1 MAGDLVS
8 LFMYLGFCREDQF
21 WENVWLKLEASL
33 YWASTTFNIEPW
45 LSIWLEAGKDEI
57 FYLSLRPLYS
67 LQEPKPQR
75 VPLRLVKSPRGGA
88 EPMFNSAT

>member
-33 YWASTTFNIEPW
+33 Y
-45 LSIWLEAGKDEI
+45 
-57 FYLSLRPLYS
+57 
-67 LQEPKPQR
+67 
-75 VPLRLVKSPRGGA
+75 
-88 EPMFNSAT
+88 